1 MESKRITISVHQREI
16 LEKIM
21 VQRTSRSRDVERSRI
36 TLSLLGDLST
46 AQVQEKTGESWLKI
60 QKCRRRWLLWESS
73 LAEIERKGSKK
84 AVHSEL
90 TKAVLCALQDS
101 PRSGSP
107 GKFSSIDYCL
117 ILGVALESPSDSGLP
132 ITEWSLTELKREVEK
147 RGIVKSISRSQL
159 GNFLKSERHK
169 AAQDERVADAQVQS

>member
-1 MESKRITISVHQREI
+1 MESKRITISAHQREI
-16 LEKIM
+16 LEKII
-21 VQRTSRSRDVERSRI
+21 VQRTSSVRDVERSRI
-36 TLSLLGDLST
+36 TLALLGDLST
-46 AQVQEKTGESWLKI
+46 AEVQKETGKSWLKI
-60 QKCRRRWLLWESS
+60 QKCRRRWLLWEPALS
-73 LAEIERKGSKK
+73 EIEAKGRKKE
-84 AVHSEL
+84 VHSEL
-90 TKAVLCALQDS
+90 SKAVLCALQDS

-107 GKFSSIDYCL
+107 GKFSAVEYCR
-117 ILGVALESPSDSGLP
+117 ILGVVLESPSDSGLP